1 MCGRDRRGIGEGR
14 EYRQRITKKG
24 RKGGRKKSLIITNV
38 KGNLSQIILLVNGT
52 GKGSVE

>member
-52 GKGSVE
+52 GGGSVE